1 VLAGRPVGEG
11 EPFSSAC
18 LRCASAYCSNA
29 SCEGSFRERN
39 PKTDAFFF
47 FFDDLESSEAAL
59 ETVDATLADVRLAV
73 SKDGRRWEEGA
84 VEEGVG
90 GSLASQ
96 GWVRGQRRSSREGTV
111 SPAGRGFLY
120 FSFGMRA
127 GGDSTVKSAP
137 GAMAEEQRRRS
148 RST

>member
-59 ETVDATLADVRLAV
+59 EAVDATLADVRLAV
-73 SKDGRRWEEGA
+73 SKDGQQWE
-84 VEEGVG
+84 VGVG
-90 GSLASQ
+90 GSSASQ

-137 GAMAEEQRRRS
+137 GAMAGEQRRRS